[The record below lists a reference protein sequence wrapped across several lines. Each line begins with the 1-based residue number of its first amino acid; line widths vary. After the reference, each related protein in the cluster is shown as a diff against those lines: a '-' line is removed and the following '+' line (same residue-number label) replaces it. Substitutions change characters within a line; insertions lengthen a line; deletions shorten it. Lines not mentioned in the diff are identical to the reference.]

1 MKPTENLKG
10 QSVKAQTK
18 EEARDTIKEAGMLL
32 DDEELETVSGGLLD
46 NPFMHPEG
54 KLSHTVLLVC
64 PACGREVTEWDTS
77 TPLSMDPCPHCYVV
91 PNRDSPWVIDPL
103 SRW

>member
-1 MKPTENLKG
+1 
-10 QSVKAQTK
+10 
-18 EEARDTIKEAGMLL
+18 MLP

-64 PACGREVTEWDTS
+64 PACGQEVTEWDTS
-77 TPLSMDPCPHCYVV
+77 TLVSPL
-91 PNRDSPWVIDPL
+91 
-103 SRW
+103 

>member
-1 MKPTENLKG
+1 MKPAENLKG
-10 QSVKAQTK
+10 QSVKAQTE
-18 EEARDTIKEAGMLL
+18 EEARDTIKEAGMLP

-64 PACGREVTEWDTS
+64 PACGQEVTEWDTS
-77 TPLSMDPCPHCYVV
+77 TLVSPL
-91 PNRDSPWVIDPL
+91 
-103 SRW
+103 